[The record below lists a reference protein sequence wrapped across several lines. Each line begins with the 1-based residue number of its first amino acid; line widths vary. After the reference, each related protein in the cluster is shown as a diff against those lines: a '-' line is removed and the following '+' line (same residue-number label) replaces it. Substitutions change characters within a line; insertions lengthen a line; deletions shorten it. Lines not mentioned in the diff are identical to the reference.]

1 MLKPGDR
8 LGRYEVVS
16 PLGAGGMG
24 EVYRARDSELQREV
38 ALKILPDALASDP
51 DRLRR
56 FEREAK
62 VTAALSHPNVLTVF
76 DVGHEG
82 ERTYLVFEMLE
93 GSTLAEVMKSA
104 RERGIN
110 LRSLHL
116 APWEH
121 TFYGI
126 LEAES
131 AEDIERWL
139 DPILGLGMAKLTP
152 VTDAMSSIGQ
162 RLEG

>member
-1 MLKPGDR
+1 MLFHMSHSHTPENCPAHDAAR
-8 LGRYEVVS
+8 L
-16 PLGAGGMG
+16 
-24 EVYRARDSELQREV
+24 
-38 ALKILPDALASDP
+38 K
-51 DRLRR
+51 
-56 FEREAK
+56 
-62 VTAALSHPNVLTVF
+62 
-76 DVGHEG
+76 
-82 ERTYLVFEMLE
+82 
-93 GSTLAEVMKSA
+93 TLAEVMKSA
-104 RERGIN
+104 RERGVN
-110 LRSLHL
+110 VRSLHL